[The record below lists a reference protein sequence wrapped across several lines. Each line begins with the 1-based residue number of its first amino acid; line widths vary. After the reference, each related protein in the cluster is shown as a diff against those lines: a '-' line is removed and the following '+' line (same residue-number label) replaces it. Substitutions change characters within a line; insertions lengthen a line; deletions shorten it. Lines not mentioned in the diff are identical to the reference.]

1 MNSKYIWKPD
11 EIEIEAPG
19 NTNPVVHKYVSGD
32 TKSIFG
38 KPYTYDGSKWIPD
51 EGYKKPSKKDVE
63 FIHELLQKKGL
74 EHITDLSSDQL
85 RALLKKHG
93 LYDKK
98 LSPKDKLEALKKI
111 YLGDKQQEKKEE
123 KTPEPPKTVE
133 PEKPK
138 ELPKEK
144 AAPKMQGSKPN
155 KGDISNAKDY
165 LMDVGVKGLPNL
177 HSSVVR
183 ALLKKHDLWGKT
195 KEEKLEG
202 LKKIYGTGN
211 KNNYDGINEKKEEE
225 LHSSGKP
232 KGFEH
237 LDFPNVAPHDN
248 AFRPKDPRKFPFK
261 GNLHDPVDKVYND
274 LANKLL
280 PHITNGQFK
289 ACHNYIYN
297 CWGIN
302 NLLRGKVKPEAVH
315 YYDKDKF
322 SIDNL
327 HKLFEEVKPMG
338 VPMKLFRGTGLP
350 KNAIAKLYE
359 PGAVFSD
366 KAFLSTSTNREKA
379 NSFGKLEDGFE
390 KVLFEIST
398 PAHCKGLPI
407 SDWPEGGYSSE
418 REILLNSSSK
428 LKVVSAKNEGGTHV
442 VKVEWVGEK
451 KNKPVLPEK
460 AS

>member
-1 MNSKYIWKPD
+1 MNRIVQKY
-11 EIEIEAPG
+11 E
-19 NTNPVVHKYVSGD
+19 SGD
-32 TKSIFG
+32 KKSIFG
-38 KPYTYDGSKWIPD
+38 KPYTYNGTKWIPD

-63 FIHELLQKKGL
+63 FIHKLLQKNGL

-123 KTPEPPKTVE
+123 KVPEPPKE
-133 PEKPK
+133 KAPEQPQ

-144 AAPKMQGSKPN
+144 VAPKMQGSKPT
-155 KGDISNAKDY
+155 KSDISNAKDY
-165 LMDVGVKGLPNL
+165 LMDVGVVGLSNL

-183 ALLKKHDLWGKT
+183 AILKKHGLWGLSE
-195 KEEKLEG
+195 EEKLEG
-202 LKKIYGTGN
+202 LKKIYGTGS
-211 KNNYDGINEKKEEE
+211 KNSFDGILEKKEEAI
-225 LHSSGKP
+225 HSSGKP

-237 LDFPNVAPHDN
+237 LDFPDVSVHDD
-248 AFRPKDPRKFPFK
+248 AYRPKVPRKFPYK
-261 GNLHDPVDKVYND
+261 GSPDINASADKLYNG
-274 LANKLL
+274 LANTLL
-280 PHITNGQFK
+280 AHITNGQFN
-289 ACHNYIYN
+289 ACYNYIYN

-302 NLLRGKVKPEAVH
+302 NLLRGKVKPEDV
-315 YYDKDKF
+315 YDYSKDKA

-338 VPMKLFRGTGLP
+338 VSMTLYRGTGLP
-350 KNAIAKLYE
+350 TKDIKKLYE

-366 KAFLSTSTNREKA
+366 KAFLSTSTNRAKA
-379 NSFGKLEDGFE
+379 NSFGKLEDGYE
-390 KVLFEIST
+390 KVLFKIST
-398 PAHCKGLPI
+398 PPHCKGIPL

-428 LKVVSAKNEGGTHV
+428 LKVVSAVNEGGTHV
-442 VKVEWVGEK
+442 INVKWVGEK
-451 KNKPVLPEK
+451 KNKSKVESK
-460 AS
+460 S